1 MTLTSIQQPNQDR
14 QEVEQQ
20 QRRRQRPHQP
30 CQYHRLLRRER
41 KRCRSQPKIL
51 LPLFVVILVSSSLIL
66 GIAAFAVELPSSIFR
81 TRQKSG
87 QSSTIQRHNS
97 LLKMSSST
105 EVEEK
110 DEIKVLGVCGGI
122 GSGKS
127 SASKLL
133 VSELGCLE
141 HLGELQVDAS
151 VDSFAV

>member
-1 MTLTSIQQPNQDR
+1 
-14 QEVEQQ
+14 
-20 QRRRQRPHQP
+20 
-30 CQYHRLLRRER
+30 
-41 KRCRSQPKIL
+41 
-51 LPLFVVILVSSSLIL
+51 
-66 GIAAFAVELPSSIFR
+66 
-81 TRQKSG
+81 
-87 QSSTIQRHNS
+87 
-97 LLKMSSST
+97 MSSST